1 VEGVSFQ
8 EKEYLEG
15 RLRITTVQIRNE
27 VGQEKMKK
35 PMGNYVT
42 LEFTEKNKW
51 DTPERQEKTRERAS
65 GKLSKLLKKML
76 PEKEGVFLVAGLGN
90 RFATPDALGPFVL
103 DDIKVNRHVKNHLGE
118 EYVRDKKILCAFSPG
133 VMGQTGMET
142 QEILEGITT
151 KIKPCC
157 LLVVDSLATRSVNRL
172 CNTIQITDTGICPGA
187 GIGNNRNQLNQET
200 MKIPVVA
207 IGVPTVVDAGT
218 IVSECMEETLLREG
232 YSMEQIDL
240 FLRGLSRHAVER
252 LFVTPKDIDEQ
263 IRVIGKVV
271 ANGINQFVSEN
282 II

>member
-1 VEGVSFQ
+1 
-8 EKEYLEG
+8 
-15 RLRITTVQIRNE
+15 
-27 VGQEKMKK
+27 
-35 PMGNYVT
+35 
-42 LEFTEKNKW
+42 
-51 DTPERQEKTRERAS
+51 
-65 GKLSKLLKKML
+65 
-76 PEKEGVFLVAGLGN
+76 
-90 RFATPDALGPFVL
+90 
-103 DDIKVNRHVKNHLGE
+103 
-118 EYVRDKKILCAFSPG
+118 
-133 VMGQTGMET
+133 MGQTGMET

-187 GIGNNRNQLNQET
+187 GIGNNRNKLNQET